1 MRSLPRR
8 RSVSPT
14 APIRMRWTG
23 WSARRASRCRSA
35 SAACRRWRS
44 RAASARRRACPC
56 HCRSPRRRSPRRWC
70 CASRMPISRR
80 PTGTSGTP
88 RWLRRSSERRLPAG
102 MPARRRRSIRRRK
115 MRFGLFGSA
124 QARRPTPGTELTDS
138 SQGFR
143 EWIDNNVEA
152 EALGFHSTF
161 VVEHHFTG
169 FGQVSASLN
178 LLTWLGAR
186 TSTLR
191 LGTAV
196 LVLPWHNPVLLAE
209 QAATLDLLSGGR
221 LDFGVG
227 KGYRHNEFAGFCIP
241 LEEADARFEE
251 SLEVIT
257 KAFTSE
263 TPFSHNGRHWQ
274 FDHIVVEPPTAQ
286 KPHPPFWMGAG
297 SPNSVREVTRRG
309 YNMLLGQHSLA
320 EETLAQVAQ
329 FRDEV
334 ETRGRPY
341 NPMEVGVARA
351 VYIATDAAEKAA
363 AIERR
368 YQGHMRINALARRPD
383 GETRSRYILDDEKEA
398 RHESGDSAL
407 FGTPDEIMRKL
418 ERLRQGG
425 VEYVIINFGG
435 SREQIHRFA
444 RDIMPAFAGDPQMQ
458 VLAAK

>member
-1 MRSLPRR
+1 
-8 RSVSPT
+8 
-14 APIRMRWTG
+14 
-23 WSARRASRCRSA
+23 
-35 SAACRRWRS
+35 
-44 RAASARRRACPC
+44 
-56 HCRSPRRRSPRRWC
+56 
-70 CASRMPISRR
+70 
-80 PTGTSGTP
+80 
-88 RWLRRSSERRLPAG
+88 
-102 MPARRRRSIRRRK
+102 

-124 QARRPTPGTELTDS
+124 QARRSGPDTDS

-143 EWIDNNVEA
+143 EFIENNIEA
-152 EALGFHSTF
+152 EEIGFYSTF
-161 VVEHHFTG
+161 LVEHHFTG

-186 TSTLR
+186 TRHLR

-221 LDFGVG
+221 LDFGIG

-263 TPFSHNGRHWQ
+263 TPFSHRGKYWQ
-274 FDHIVVEPPTAQ
+274 FDNIVVEPPTAQ

-320 EETLAQVAQ
+320 EEILEQVTQ
-329 FRDEV
+329 FRSEV
-334 ETRGRPY
+334 EGLGRPFD
-341 NPMEVGVARA
+341 PMEVSVARA
-351 VYIATDAAEKAA
+351 VYIAKDDADKAA
-363 AIERR
+363 AFERR
-368 YQGHMRINALARRPD
+368 YQGHMRINRLARRPD
-383 GETRSRYILDDEKEA
+383 GETRARYILDDEKEA
-398 RHESGDSAL
+398 RHESAESAL
-407 FGTPDEIMRKL
+407 FGSPDEIVRKL
-418 ERLRQGG
+418 EKLQRGG

-435 SREQIHRFA
+435 SREQIRRFA
-444 RDIMPAFAGDPQMQ
+444 RDIMPAFAGEPQIQ
-458 VLAAK
+458 VFAAK